1 VSESF
6 CASDTINSNSML
18 KTIIVLCFIALSYD
32 SYSQIDSLDQDV
44 LIQEVTVQ
52 GKGLK
57 DNGLE
62 IKQDDDVQ
70 ILIDKLLYNI
80 NGVSLIKR
88 GNYAQEP
95 IIRGLNPSQINTT
108 VDGMQIFG
116 ACTDHMDPISSYVEP
131 NNLSSIRLNLG
142 PNADQVGAS
151 IGGGFDFKLNKAKL
165 GADKFVSGT
174 VGTGYETNASAYR
187 VLGSVQLSKK
197 RWAVKANSIYRK
209 SQNYTDG
216 NQREIHFSQYEKLN
230 FGVSSVFALNENNFI
245 YLDYLQ
251 DDGRDIGYP
260 ALTMDV
266 SFANAKIGSVSHLYK
281 RTGKTLYRLE
291 SKIYY
296 NFIDHAMDDT
306 KRPDSLI
313 SMHMDMPGTS
323 WTGGFYSNASLRF
336 GEKHFVK
343 IKLNGYSND
352 LHAEMTMYPTVGAE
366 MFMLTI
372 PDSRRTVFGIDLSDK
387 ILLTDKLKLSAGFR
401 FDYAASSITTEEGR
415 QTLSSIYTGE
425 LDRTHYL
432 FNVFTQLNYK
442 LTKKLSVSG
451 GVAKAMRAPNAQ
463 ELYGFFLF
471 NRFDN
476 YDYMGNPDIKQEE
489 SWNFNISTRYRLE
502 KLVFTA
508 KVFAYYFKNY
518 IAGEKLSG
526 YSAMTAGA
534 SGVKQY
540 TNLDNAIITGAEV
553 GFKWRI
559 NKKLFFSS
567 MNAFSYGED
576 HKHRALFMIPPL
588 KSINT
593 IVYSIKGYNVSLKY
607 TTAMAQNHIDYDFYG
622 ENSTREFNLFDL
634 SAGKTFKVKRFKY
647 DVNIAL
653 DNIFNVP
660 YYEHLDVMK
669 INRQGR
675 NLLVSFKFTF

>member
-1 VSESF
+1 MRRIIITTLLLGYATI
-6 CASDTINSNSML
+6 ASAQTDSTEHSN
-18 KTIIVLCFIALSYD
+18 
-32 SYSQIDSLDQDV
+32 V
-44 LIQEVTVQ
+44 LIQEVTVHGDKLNEDDLEFKQ
-52 GKGLK
+52 K
-57 DNGLE
+57 DN
-62 IKQDDDVQ
+62 VQ
-70 ILIDKLLYNI
+70 VLIDKMLYNI

-131 NNLSSIRLNLG
+131 NNLSSIRLQLG
-142 PNADQVGAS
+142 PNSEQVGAS

-174 VGTGYETNASAYR
+174 IGTGYETNASAFR
-187 VLGSVQLSKK
+187 VLGSIQLSKK
-197 RWAVKANSIYRK
+197 RWAVRANSIYRK

-216 NQREIHFSQYEKLN
+216 NGREIHFSQYEKLN

-266 SFANAKIGSVSHLYK
+266 SFANAKIGSISHVYK
-281 RTGKTLYRLE
+281 KTGKTLYLLE
-291 SKIYY
+291 SKIYANY
-296 NFIDHAMDDT
+296 IDHAMDDS

-313 SMHMDMPGTS
+313 AMRMDMPGTS
-323 WTGGFYSNASLRF
+323 STFGFYSNASLRF
-336 GEKHFVK
+336 GKKHFVK
-343 IKLNGYSND
+343 FKLNGYSND
-352 LHAEMTMYPTVGAE
+352 LHAEMTMYPLIGAE
-366 MFMLTI
+366 MFMLTL
-372 PDSRRTVFGIDLSDK
+372 PDTRRTVGGIDLSDK
-387 ILLTDKLKLSAGFR
+387 ILITEKLKLSTGIR
-401 FDYAASSITTEEGR
+401 FDYVLSSITTEMGR
-415 QTLSSIYTGE
+415 QTLSGIYSGD
-425 LDRTHYL
+425 LDKNHYL
-432 FNVFTQLNYK
+432 LNVFTQLNYK
-442 LTKKLSVSG
+442 LNKKLSVSG

-463 ELYGFFLF
+463 ELYAFYLF

-476 YDYMGNPDIKQEE
+476 YDYLGNPDIKQEE
-489 SWNFNISTRYRLE
+489 SWNFNISANYRLK
-502 KLVFTA
+502 KLVLTT

-518 IAGEKLSG
+518 ITGAKLPSSE
-526 YSAMTAGA
+526 YSAMTIGA

-540 TNLDNAIITGAEV
+540 VNLDNAIIAGAEV
-553 GFKWRI
+553 GFKWKI
-559 NKKLFFSS
+559 NKNFFFSS

-576 HKHRALFMIPPL
+576 YKHRALFMIPPL

-593 IVYSIKGYNVSLKY
+593 IVYSMKGYNFSLKY
-607 TTAMAQNHIDYDFYG
+607 TTAMAQNNIDYDFYG

-675 NLLVSFKFTF
+675 NLLVSLKFTF